1 MMNNTPNLYGQ
12 PCKNNNRGVNT
23 MNKNLKSNKMPENRN
38 LGYADCASQHG
49 CDAEDRG
56 RAVSTDERE

>member
-1 MMNNTPNLYGQ
+1 
-12 PCKNNNRGVNT
+12 

-38 LGYADCASQHG
+38 LGYVDCASEHG

-56 RAVSTDERE
+56 GAVSTEQGE